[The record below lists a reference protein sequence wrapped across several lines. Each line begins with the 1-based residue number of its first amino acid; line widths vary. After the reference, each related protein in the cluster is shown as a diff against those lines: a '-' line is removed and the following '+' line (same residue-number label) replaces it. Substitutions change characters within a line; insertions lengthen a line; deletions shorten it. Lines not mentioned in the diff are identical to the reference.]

1 MARETQTQ
9 KEINLVAEVKRRF
22 DECDQGRDEAYNRE
36 QMRNDLMFC
45 YVPGEQWEANTLA
58 RRRGRPNYSFN
69 RTVQSVN
76 QVVGDQRQARITGK
90 VRAVNKDASKETAD
104 IYGGLIRNIEAVS
117 GAQYIYSDQFKYA
130 VAGGWGVWRICPDYI
145 DDNSFD
151 QELYIRGAA
160 NPLTW
165 YFDPAA
171 VCPCKSDASWVVGA
185 ERLNKDVYK
194 AEYPSSELASIDV
207 PRDNRDWVTDSEIRI
222 AEYFKRTAK
231 DKTIA
236 SLSDGRVIEYDAQ
249 VRKIEEALEEMAAGG
264 MPVPTIERTRKTQ
277 RWMVTWWKVNG
288 VEILEGPIEYRW
300 KRIPVVRLP
309 GRFVNVEGRQ
319 YVQSLIRHTKDA
331 QRTYNYNRSTMVE
344 AVALTPKAPY
354 MVTPKM
360 IQGYEQKWNS
370 INANNYPYI
379 EYLPDANSP
388 TLKPTREPPP
398 EVPQALI
405 SLAAADAED
414 IKQTTGQVN
423 PGMPTDQMSADESG
437 RALRTRLMAG
447 GSNAYEFTDNLQR
460 AVQITHE
467 MLIDMAPSVYDT
479 ERVVRI
485 VGEDEVE
492 DYVKINGS
500 DPNDPEAMVNDL
512 SKGSYDVTVTIGPAY
527 ATARQEATE
536 TLMEAVGVLPIVG
549 EIGADIIM
557 KNLDIEDGDEIVKR
571 IRKKYIAAGVI
582 EPSEEEAAEMGPPP
596 PPDPVQTAMVQR
608 LEAQTARDAASA
620 QKTQAEV
627 EAIPLELEQKL
638 ADIVNARLD
647 ALIKAGEIS
656 AMGAERVSTER
667 SKATDAS
674 LAT

>member
-9 KEINLVAEVKRRF
+9 KEINLVSEVKRRF

-90 VRAVNKDASKETAD
+90 VRAVNKDASKETAE
-104 IYGGLIRNIEAVS
+104 IFGGLIRNIEAVS

-130 VAGGWGVWRICPDYI
+130 VAGAWGAWRICPDYV
-145 DDNSFD
+145 DDNSFE
-151 QELYIRGAA
+151 QELYIKTVP
-160 NPLTW
+160 NPLTVYW
-165 YFDPAA
+165 DPAA
-171 VCPCKSDASWVVGA
+171 QCPCKSDSSWAVVA

-194 AEYPSSELASIDV
+194 AEYPNSELASIDV
-207 PRDNRDWVTDSEIRI
+207 PRDNRDWVTDSEIRV

-231 DKTIA
+231 QRTIA
-236 SLSDGRVIEYDAQ
+236 SLSDGRVVEYDAQ
-249 VRKIEEALEEMAAGG
+249 LRKIEDMLEEMAAGG
-264 MPVPTIERTRKTQ
+264 MPVPTVQRTRKTQ
-277 RWMVTWWKVNG
+277 RWTVSWWKVNG

-309 GRFVNVEGRQ
+309 GRFVNIEGRQ
-319 YVQSLIRHTKDA
+319 YVQSLIRHSKDA

-344 AVALTPKAPY
+344 SAALTPRAPY
-354 MVTPKM
+354 IGTAKM
-360 IQGYEQKWNS
+360 FKGYEQKWNS
-370 INANNYPYI
+370 LNANNYPYI
-379 EYLPDANSP
+379 EYDVDPNAP
-388 TLKPTREPPP
+388 GARPTREPPP
-398 EVPQALI
+398 DVPQALI

-423 PGMPTDQMSADESG
+423 PGMPTDEMSADESG
-437 RALRTRLMAG
+437 RALRTRLMAS

-467 MLIDMAPSVYDT
+467 MLIDMAPTVYDT
-479 ERVVRI
+479 DRIVRI

-492 DYVKINGS
+492 DYVRINGV
-500 DPNDPEAMVNDL
+500 DPNDPDKLVNDL
-512 SKGSYDVTVTIGPAY
+512 SKGAYDVTVTIGPAY

-536 TLMEAVGVLPIVG
+536 TLMEAVGVLPIVA
-549 EIGADIIM
+549 EVGADVIM

-596 PPDPVQTAMVQR
+596 PPDPVQTAMVER
-608 LEAQTARDAASA
+608 LQAQTQRDAASA

-627 EAIPLELEQKL
+627 SAIPLEMEQKL

-647 ALIKAGEIS
+647 ALLKAGELS
-656 AMGAERVSTER
+656 VVGAERAER
-667 SKATDAS
+667 RKATDAS
-674 LAT
+674 PVT